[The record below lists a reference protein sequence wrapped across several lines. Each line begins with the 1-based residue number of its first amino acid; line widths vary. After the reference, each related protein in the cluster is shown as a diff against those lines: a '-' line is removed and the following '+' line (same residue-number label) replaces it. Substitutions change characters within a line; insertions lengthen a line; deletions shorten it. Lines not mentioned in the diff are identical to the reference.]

1 MQHRSLAYK
10 FSEVEVERLAII
22 YASLKGQPPRVRRD
36 NCCQN
41 MEGELLMHV
50 EGELGFGE

>member
-22 YASLKGQPPRVRRD
+22 YVNDISLESNRCEFEETITASFDAILSCKDIG
-36 NCCQN
+36 
-41 MEGELLMHV
+41 
-50 EGELGFGE
+50 